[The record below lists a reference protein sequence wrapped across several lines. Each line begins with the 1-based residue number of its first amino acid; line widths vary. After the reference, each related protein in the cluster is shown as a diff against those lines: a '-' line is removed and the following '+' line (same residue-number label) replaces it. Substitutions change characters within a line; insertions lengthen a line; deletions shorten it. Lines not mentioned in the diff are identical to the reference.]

1 MVYIYARGKQA
12 AVHIRSYQVAGYT
25 TVKEH
30 LNSHHRHYLDRSP
43 TYYIEKAK
51 EKSPELHL
59 LVQLLFEQPRH
70 PEQLYRTCDGLLRL
84 QKKAPAASF
93 AKACELA
100 IEYRNFS
107 YRFVGR
113 ILQNNMEDHQD
124 LPAKEQFLPVHGN
137 IRGKEYYTNH
147 YPILKMNIE
156 TQLKQLR
163 LHGMGRSWQALMETR
178 KHHELS
184 FTEGME
190 MLLQAEE
197 DDRSDK
203 RFERLQRGA
212 HFRYQASIEE
222 LQLETSRGLDKS
234 LVANLATG
242 DYIAK
247 GEAVL
252 VCGSTGTGKSFLASA
267 LGHHACSQ
275 GYKVV
280 YYNLHKLLLKTKMSR
295 IDGTIYKFFEK
306 LSRTDLLILDDF
318 GLTHLEQ
325 QQRMDFM
332 EIIEDRHASKTTII
346 ASQLPVASWYDVI
359 GENTI
364 ADALLDRMVHTSY
377 RIELKGESLRKKK

>member
-1 MVYIYARGKQA
+1 
-12 AVHIRSYQVAGYT
+12 
-25 TVKEH
+25 
-30 LNSHHRHYLDRSP
+30 
-43 TYYIEKAK
+43 
-51 EKSPELHL
+51 
-59 LVQLLFEQPRH
+59 
-70 PEQLYRTCDGLLRL
+70 
-84 QKKAPAASF
+84 
-93 AKACELA
+93 
-100 IEYRNFS
+100 
-107 YRFVGR
+107 
-113 ILQNNMEDHQD
+113 
-124 LPAKEQFLPVHGN
+124 
-137 IRGKEYYTNH
+137 
-147 YPILKMNIE
+147 MNIE

-212 HFRYQASIEE
+212 HFRYQASIQE
-222 LQLETSRGLDKS
+222 LHMEASRGLDKS

-242 DYIAK
+242 NYIAK

-280 YYNLHKLLLKTKMSR
+280 YYNLQKLLLKTKMSR

-332 EIIEDRHASKTTII
+332 EIIEDRHACKATII

>member
-1 MVYIYARGKQA
+1 MWNSPDSCAR
-12 AVHIRSYQVAGYT
+12 
-25 TVKEH
+25 
-30 LNSHHRHYLDRSP
+30 
-43 TYYIEKAK
+43 
-51 EKSPELHL
+51 
-59 LVQLLFEQPRH
+59 LVL
-70 PEQLYRTCDGLLRL
+70 
-84 QKKAPAASF
+84 
-93 AKACELA
+93 
-100 IEYRNFS
+100 
-107 YRFVGR
+107 
-113 ILQNNMEDHQD
+113 
-124 LPAKEQFLPVHGN
+124 
-137 IRGKEYYTNH
+137 
-147 YPILKMNIE
+147 
-156 TQLKQLR
+156 
-163 LHGMGRSWQALMETR
+163 LMETR

-212 HFRYQASIEE
+212 HFRYQASIQE
-222 LQLETSRGLDKS
+222 LHMETSRGLDKS

-247 GEAVL
+247 GEVVL

-275 GYKVV
+275 GYKVI
-280 YYNLHKLLLKTKMSR
+280 YYNLQKLLLKTKMSR

-332 EIIEDRHASKTTII
+332 EIIEDRHACKATII

>member
-1 MVYIYARGKQA
+1 
-12 AVHIRSYQVAGYT
+12 
-25 TVKEH
+25 
-30 LNSHHRHYLDRSP
+30 
-43 TYYIEKAK
+43 
-51 EKSPELHL
+51 
-59 LVQLLFEQPRH
+59 
-70 PEQLYRTCDGLLRL
+70 
-84 QKKAPAASF
+84 
-93 AKACELA
+93 
-100 IEYRNFS
+100 
-107 YRFVGR
+107 
-113 ILQNNMEDHQD
+113 
-124 LPAKEQFLPVHGN
+124 
-137 IRGKEYYTNH
+137 
-147 YPILKMNIE
+147 MNIE
-156 TQLKQLR
+156 TQLRQLR

-212 HFRYQASIEE
+212 HFRYQASIQE
-222 LQLETSRGLDKS
+222 LHIETSRGLDKS

-242 DYIAK
+242 DYITK

-267 LGHHACSQ
+267 LGHHACSL

-280 YYNLHKLLLKTKMSR
+280 YYNLQKLLLKTKMSR

-332 EIIEDRHASKTTII
+332 EIIEDRHACKATII

>member
-1 MVYIYARGKQA
+1 
-12 AVHIRSYQVAGYT
+12 
-25 TVKEH
+25 
-30 LNSHHRHYLDRSP
+30 
-43 TYYIEKAK
+43 
-51 EKSPELHL
+51 
-59 LVQLLFEQPRH
+59 
-70 PEQLYRTCDGLLRL
+70 
-84 QKKAPAASF
+84 
-93 AKACELA
+93 
-100 IEYRNFS
+100 
-107 YRFVGR
+107 
-113 ILQNNMEDHQD
+113 
-124 LPAKEQFLPVHGN
+124 
-137 IRGKEYYTNH
+137 
-147 YPILKMNIE
+147 
-156 TQLKQLR
+156 
-163 LHGMGRSWQALMETR
+163 MGRSWQALLETR

-203 RFERLQRGA
+203 RFERLQRSA
-212 HFRYQASIEE
+212 HFRYQASIQE
-222 LQLETSRGLDKS
+222 LHMETSRGLDKS

-280 YYNLHKLLLKTKMSR
+280 YYNLQKLLLKTKMSR

-332 EIIEDRHASKTTII
+332 EIIEDRHACKATII

>member
-1 MVYIYARGKQA
+1 
-12 AVHIRSYQVAGYT
+12 
-25 TVKEH
+25 
-30 LNSHHRHYLDRSP
+30 
-43 TYYIEKAK
+43 
-51 EKSPELHL
+51 
-59 LVQLLFEQPRH
+59 
-70 PEQLYRTCDGLLRL
+70 
-84 QKKAPAASF
+84 
-93 AKACELA
+93 
-100 IEYRNFS
+100 
-107 YRFVGR
+107 
-113 ILQNNMEDHQD
+113 
-124 LPAKEQFLPVHGN
+124 
-137 IRGKEYYTNH
+137 
-147 YPILKMNIE
+147 MNIE

-197 DDRSDK
+197 DDRGDK
-203 RFERLQRGA
+203 RFERLQRSA
-212 HFRYQASIEE
+212 HFRYQASIQE
-222 LQLETSRGLDKS
+222 LHMETSRGLDKS

-280 YYNLHKLLLKTKMSR
+280 YYNLQKLLLKTKMSR

-332 EIIEDRHASKTTII
+332 EIIEDRHACKATII